1 MATPRSLTLLVLLL
15 AALLGLV
22 TAKDGGAPK
31 AAAKRDGNGGKHA
44 AHEAR
49 GLFDMFAA
57 KPKAGAPAPAP
68 APAPPSSGPAPNKA
82 DGGSEYPQ
90 RAW

>member
-22 TAKDGGAPK
+22 AAKDGGVPK
-31 AAAKRDGNGGKHA
+31 AAAKRDGTGGKHA

-57 KPKAGAPAPAP
+57 KPKAGASAP